1 MDLLRQPNESAYD
14 HHKRL
19 IYGKLEDKTL
29 ADIDYSELS
38 ELVYGQEYSSDV
50 ARRMMYGSRNTIKI
64 MEEERVNETIRSGDD
79 ILKELEDKRKELQK
93 EKQKF
98 ADQRREY
105 NKLLNKDGRF
115 EHITDCLRESAER
128 LNETASLNERT
139 KIDIPGDNE
148 AVLVLNDWHYG
159 MVTDNIWNHYDTDV
173 CKKRVANVVNEAIE
187 RIVMHKCKKLHIM
200 LLGDMIHGAIH
211 VSARVASEENVCDQL
226 MQVSEILARAI
237 HRLSMSVEETTV
249 YCTFG
254 NHARTIQNKNDSVH
268 ADNME
273 KIIPWWLEQRFINN
287 DSVTIHCGYYEFIF
301 ADVCDFEFC
310 ASHGDL
316 DTVKSSPKVLNALS
330 TKLFGRDLDYILL
343 GDKHHR
349 ESFSEF
355 GIDAIICEAL
365 CGVDDYANDKRLY
378 SDPKQL
384 LLIVK
389 PMYGVDAEYHI
400 RCDGVLL
407 QNEDIW
413 N

>member
-139 KIDIPGDNE
+139 KIDIAGDNE

-187 RIVMHKCKKLHIM
+187 RIVMH
-200 LLGDMIHGAIH
+200 
-211 VSARVASEENVCDQL
+211 
-226 MQVSEILARAI
+226 
-237 HRLSMSVEETTV
+237 
-249 YCTFG
+249 
-254 NHARTIQNKNDSVH
+254 
-268 ADNME
+268 
-273 KIIPWWLEQRFINN
+273 
-287 DSVTIHCGYYEFIF
+287 
-301 ADVCDFEFC
+301 
-310 ASHGDL
+310 
-316 DTVKSSPKVLNALS
+316 
-330 TKLFGRDLDYILL
+330 
-343 GDKHHR
+343 
-349 ESFSEF
+349 
-355 GIDAIICEAL
+355 
-365 CGVDDYANDKRLY
+365 
-378 SDPKQL
+378 
-384 LLIVK
+384 
-389 PMYGVDAEYHI
+389 
-400 RCDGVLL
+400 
-407 QNEDIW
+407 
-413 N
+413 